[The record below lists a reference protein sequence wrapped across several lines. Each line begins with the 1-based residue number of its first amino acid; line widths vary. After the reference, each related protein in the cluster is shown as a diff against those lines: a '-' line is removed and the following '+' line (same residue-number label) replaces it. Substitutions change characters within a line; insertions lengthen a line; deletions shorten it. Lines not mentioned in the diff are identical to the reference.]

1 MKQQLKQAIKN
12 FQTLQNPQEA
22 ILSNPNVKQ
31 AIDLIK
37 AAGNPQA
44 AFMQLAKQNGLTLED
59 IKDIF
64 S

>member
-1 MKQQLKQAIKN
+1 MKQQLKQVIKN

-22 ILSNPNVKQ
+22 ILSDPNIKQ
-31 AIDLIK
+31 AVDLIK
-37 AAGNPQA
+37 AAGSPQA